1 MTNLFVAD
9 RSPSA
14 TDIGNIANTNTNA
27 MFDDMDLDVCL
38 KHPRVTKVTIMP
50 DGTLVAELSAP
61 AKADGIIRKT
71 EGLHK
76 ANKTGFRGVSD
87 YGDKYKLQLQIDG
100 KQRYLG
106 TFDTI
111 EAAVTARVKAEIE
124 AGL

>member
-9 RSPSA
+9 
-14 TDIGNIANTNTNA
+14 ANTKTEA

-50 DGTLVAELSAP
+50 DGTLVAWLIAP
-61 AKADGIIRKT
+61 TGDNDIIRKT

-87 YGDKYKLQLQIDG
+87 YGNKYKLQLQIDG

>member
-9 RSPSA
+9 
-14 TDIGNIANTNTNA
+14 ANTKTEA

-76 ANKTGFRGVSD
+76 GNKTGFRGVSIFGEKFRAD
-87 YGDKYKLQLQIDG
+87 IQTNGT
-100 KQRYLG
+100 QRYLG
-106 TFDTI
+106 LFDTMQDAI
-111 EAAVTARVKAEIE
+111 KARVVAELD
-124 AGL
+124 AQ

>member
-9 RSPSA
+9 
-14 TDIGNIANTNTNA
+14 ANTKTEA
-27 MFDDMDLDVCL
+27 MFEDMDLDTCL

-61 AKADGIIRKT
+61 AKADDIIRKT

-87 YGDKYKLQLQIDG
+87 YGDKYKLQIQVDG
-100 KQRYLG
+100 KQRYMG

-111 EAAVTARVKAEIE
+111 EDAVKARIIAELE
-124 AGL
+124 T

>member
-9 RSPSA
+9 
-14 TDIGNIANTNTNA
+14 ANTKTEA
-27 MFDDMDLDVCL
+27 MFEDMDLDTCL

-61 AKADGIIRKT
+61 AKADDIIRKT

-76 ANKTGFRGVSD
+76 GNKTGFRGVSD
-87 YGDKYKLQLQIDG
+87 YGNKYKLQIQIDG

-111 EAAVTARVKAEIE
+111 EAAVKARIVAELE